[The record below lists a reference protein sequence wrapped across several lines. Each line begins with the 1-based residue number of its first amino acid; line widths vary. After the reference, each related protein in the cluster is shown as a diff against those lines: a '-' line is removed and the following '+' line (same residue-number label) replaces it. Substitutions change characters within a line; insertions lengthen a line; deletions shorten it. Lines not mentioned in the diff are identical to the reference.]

1 MNNFH
6 SQVIQIPVE
15 EIVAN
20 PYQPRKI
27 FSEDELAELAESIK
41 HMGLIQPI
49 TVRHAEERYEIIV
62 GERRFRAVKL
72 AGMSHI
78 PAIVV
83 SITDEQSA
91 VLALIENIQRQDLN
105 FIEEAEALSILL
117 EKHGF
122 TQRELADRIGKK
134 QSTVSNKLRV
144 LALPDDVKDLLV
156 TNALTERHGRALLKL
171 TTEEDIRQV
180 LKAVIKNGLTVKA
193 TEKLIESILHEETEV
208 EEKKQNI
215 RYSINY
221 RIYVNTVKQA
231 YETILNTGANVK
243 YSEKDKGDFIEVTV
257 KIPKEMQ

>member
-6 SQVIQIPVE
+6 SQVIQIPVD

-27 FSEDELAELAESIK
+27 FSEEELADLAESIK

-49 TVRHAEERYEIIV
+49 TVRKADERYEIIV
-62 GERRFRAVKL
+62 GERRFRAVKI
-72 AGMSHI
+72 AGMTHI

-83 SITDEQSA
+83 TITDEQSA

-105 FIEEAEALSILL
+105 FIEEAEALSMLL
-117 EKHGF
+117 ENHGF
-122 TQRELADRIGKK
+122 TQRELAERIGKK

-144 LALPDDVKDLLV
+144 LTLPDDVKDLLV
-156 TNALTERHGRALLKL
+156 TNDLTERHGRALLKL
-171 TTEEDIRQV
+171 SDEADIRKV
-180 LKAVIKNGLTVKA
+180 IKAVIKNQLTVKA
-193 TEKLIESILHEETEV
+193 TEKLIESLLHDEMHQ

-231 YETILNTGANVK
+231 YETILNTGAKVK
-243 YSEKDKGDFIEVTV
+243 YTEKDKGEFIEVTV
-257 KIPKEMQ
+257 RIPKESQ

>member
-6 SQVIQIPVE
+6 SQVIQIPVD

-27 FSEDELAELAESIK
+27 FSEEELADLAESIK

-49 TVRHAEERYEIIV
+49 TVRQADSQYEIIV
-62 GERRFRAVKL
+62 GERRFRAVKI
-72 AGMSHI
+72 AGMTHI

-83 SITDEQSA
+83 TITDEQSA

-105 FIEEAEALSILL
+105 FIEEAEALSMLL

-122 TQRELADRIGKK
+122 TQRELAERIGKK

-144 LALPDDVKDLLV
+144 LSLPDDVKDLLV
-156 TNALTERHGRALLKL
+156 TNDLTERHGRALLKL
-171 TTEEDIRQV
+171 SDEADIRKV
-180 LKAVIKNGLTVKA
+180 IKAVIKNQLTVKA
-193 TEKLIESILHEETEV
+193 TEKLIESLLHEEMHQD
-208 EEKKQNI
+208 EKKQNV

-231 YETILNTGANVK
+231 YETILNTGAKVK
-243 YSEKDKGDFIEVTV
+243 YTEKDKGEFIEVTV
-257 KIPKEMQ
+257 RIPKES